1 MYSKGF
7 EINNQVKILSNQIRQ
22 CSTQTFATVRS
33 NDLKGYDP
41 WLITGFTDAEGSFV
55 VSVSKYPGGRSGWNI
70 QVKLKI
76 CLHTKDL
83 PVLKEIQRSFGGV
96 GKIAKAGKHRDS
108 YSFVVSSRKQITTV
122 ILPHFDTYP
131 LISQK
136 KADYE
141 LFKRIIETMNNQEH
155 LTDLG
160 LQKIIN
166 LRACLNLGLSEGLK
180 LAYPNTIPVAKPL
193 VI

>member
-1 MYSKGF
+1 M
-7 EINNQVKILSNQIRQ
+7 
-22 CSTQTFATVRS
+22 
-33 NDLKGYDP
+33 
-41 WLITGFTDAEGSFV
+41 
-55 VSVSKYPGGRSGWNI
+55 
-70 QVKLKI
+70 
-76 CLHTKDL
+76 
-83 PVLKEIQRSFGGV
+83 KEIQRSFGGV

-166 LRACLNLGLSEGLK
+166 LRASLNLGLSEGLK
-180 LAYPNTIPVAKPL
+180 LAYLIL
-193 VI
+193 YQ